1 MKRNSFNVQEP
12 TVDVQ
17 AACEI
22 FVTSSQ
28 NTRQVTVEIDASEE
42 DLQKFEVYQRGDTV
56 YVRQA
61 DFNQGS
67 GGVTIIGDM
76 VMGNVRQSFSSIG
89 GGVVI
94 SGGSVVTSGRGGNIN
109 VVSGGRNVQIRNGRV
124 IVDGKDVTDGGGDVV
139 DSKPPYKA
147 PKIRIEIPANSNL
160 NAELAGEARLS
171 CIVELND
178 TSLTCSHSAVAEIDK
193 THSADVDTSNGSN
206 VSIAQMTGGM
216 LNVNTANGSEVKIK
230 GAWSQANVISS
241 NGSSVYTSGT
251 CAGNYSATGNNGSSI
266 RHSGSVGGRI
276 REKANNASSVNI
288 G

>member
-17 AACEI
+17 AACEVFI
-22 FVTSSQ
+22 TASQ
-28 NTRQVTVEIDASEE
+28 NTRQVTVEIDASED
-42 DLQKFEVYQRGDTV
+42 DLKKFEVYQRGDTV

-61 DFNQGS
+61 DFKQGS

-76 VMGNVRQSFSSIG
+76 VMGNVRQSFSSFSG

-109 VVSGGRNVQIRNGRV
+109 VVSGGRSVQIRDGRV
-124 IVDGKDVTDGGGDVV
+124 IVDGKDVTDGGDVV
-139 DSKPPYKA
+139 DSQPPYKI
-147 PKIRIEIPANSNL
+147 PKIRIETPAESNL

-193 THSADVDTSNGSN
+193 AHSADVDTSNGSS
-206 VSIAQMTGGM
+206 VSIVQMTGGM
-216 LNVNTANGSEVKIK
+216 LNINTSNGSEVKIK
-230 GAWSQANVISS
+230 GTWSQANVISS
-241 NGSSVYTSGT
+241 NGSSVFTSGT
-251 CAGNYSATGNNGSSI
+251 CTGNYSATGNNGSSI
-266 RHSGSVGGRI
+266 RHSGTVGGRI